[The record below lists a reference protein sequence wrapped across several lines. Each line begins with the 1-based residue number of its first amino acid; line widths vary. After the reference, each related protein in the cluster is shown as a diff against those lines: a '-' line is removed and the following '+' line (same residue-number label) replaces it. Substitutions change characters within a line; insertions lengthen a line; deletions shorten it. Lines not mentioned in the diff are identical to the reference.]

1 MLFQLAHIPMITIQ
15 LLVNSIVS
23 YIKICFPIKYCHQEI
38 REDVTTPRFTSK
50 TVTSQYCMSL
60 IHLSISNP

>member
-1 MLFQLAHIPMITIQ
+1 MLFQLTHIPMMKIQ

-23 YIKICFPIKYCHQEI
+23 YIKIGFPIKYCHQEI
-38 REDVTTPRFTSK
+38 REDVTIARSTSK
-50 TVTSQYCMSL
+50 TVTSQYFMSL